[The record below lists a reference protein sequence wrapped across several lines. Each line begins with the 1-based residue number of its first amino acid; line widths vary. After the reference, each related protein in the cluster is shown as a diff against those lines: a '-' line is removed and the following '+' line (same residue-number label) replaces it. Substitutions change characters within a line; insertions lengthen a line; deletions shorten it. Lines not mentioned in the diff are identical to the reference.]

1 MKKLKVK
8 TPKMINPQTN
18 KQTKQKNTG
27 IKKKEN

>member
-18 KQTKQKNTG
+18 KQNKKTQE
-27 IKKKEN
+27 IKKKKIS